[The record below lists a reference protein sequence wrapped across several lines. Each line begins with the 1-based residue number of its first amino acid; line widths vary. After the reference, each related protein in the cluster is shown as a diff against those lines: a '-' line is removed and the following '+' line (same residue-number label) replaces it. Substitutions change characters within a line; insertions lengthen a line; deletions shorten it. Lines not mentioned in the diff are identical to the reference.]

1 MIDKVLVST
10 SDVDGDH
17 ADGAIE
23 VAAELARAYDAE
35 LVLVNRASPPDL
47 RQVLD
52 PAPATSE
59 EDDDIADIGRR
70 FPAVR
75 SRVRRVASGDP
86 MKTVMNVAIEEQ
98 ADVVVMANLLEPAVG
113 AEDGASEIAGPGV
126 APASAGDPR
135 QQDAEPAPVAGGG
148 HLHAPDAPVRRRLH
162 RGALRNFYSDPLGW
176 VALFATSFLLAYG
189 GGVVL
194 YWLHAIYRGEHGP
207 AISDWSHWLLDSTLG
222 FVALTPVLFFI
233 LPTAL
238 WLLTRGDGSRRLRL
252 WSYVAVVGTMFT
264 LVTGPGPLLHNSI
277 AGHGTWVA
285 DLATVFF
292 GHDAETAERN
302 MHAMERSHLTE
313 GLLQIAVGLPV
324 YLALAWL
331 ALRLVKSMTGRRQ
344 QAEPQQVAPFETVAT
359 RTQETDDDQDH

>member
-1 MIDKVLVST
+1 MIGKVLVST

-35 LVLVNRASPPDL
+35 LVLVDQASPPEL
-47 RQVLD
+47 RKVLD
-52 PAPATSE
+52 PGPASADGE
-59 EDDDIADIGRR
+59 EGVAAIGRR

-86 MKTVMNVAIEEQ
+86 VKTVMNVAIDEK
-98 ADVVVMANLLEPAVG
+98 ADILVMANLLEPVAG
-113 AEDGASEIAGPGV
+113 AQDGASVPG
-126 APASAGDPR
+126 A
-135 QQDAEPAPVAGGG
+135 AEPAYVAT
-148 HLHAPDAPVRRRLH
+148 APDQPTRPRTH
-162 RGALRNFYSDPLGW
+162 RGALRSFYRDRLGW
-176 VALFATSFLLAYG
+176 VALFTTSFLLSYG
-189 GGVVL
+189 GGAVL
-194 YWLHAIYRGEHGP
+194 FWLHAVYRGENGP
-207 AISDWSHWLLDSTLG
+207 AISDWFHWLLDSSLG

-238 WLLTRGDGSRRLRL
+238 WLLTRGDGSQRLRL

-277 AGHGTWVA
+277 AGHGTWLA
-285 DLATVFF
+285 DLATVVF

-324 YLALAWL
+324 YVALAWL
-331 ALRLVKSMTGRRQ
+331 ALRLVKSISGHRE
-344 QAEPQQVAPFETVAT
+344 QANDPQAGPSTTV
-359 RTQETDDDQDH
+359 RTENK

>member
-1 MIDKVLVST
+1 
-10 SDVDGDH
+10 
-17 ADGAIE
+17 
-23 VAAELARAYDAE
+23 
-35 LVLVNRASPPDL
+35 
-47 RQVLD
+47 
-52 PAPATSE
+52 
-59 EDDDIADIGRR
+59 IGRR

-86 MKTVMNVAIEEQ
+86 VKTVMNLAIEEK
-98 ADVVVMANLLEPAVG
+98 ADVVVMANLVEPLAG
-113 AEDGASEIAGPGV
+113 AEDGFPGPAGPAVG
-126 APASAGDPR
+126 
-135 QQDAEPAPVAGGG
+135 PAPSDDPPLGDAKP
-148 HLHAPDAPVRRRLH
+148 APCAADAHRDSPGTPRRRRLRH
-162 RGALRNFYSDPLGW
+162 GALRNFYRDPLGW
-176 VALFATSFLLAYG
+176 VALFATSLLLTYG

-194 YWLHAIYRGEHGP
+194 FWLHAIYRGEHGP
-207 AISDWSHWLLDSTLG
+207 PISDWSHWFLDSTLG

-264 LVTGPGPLLHNSI
+264 LVTGPGPLLHNAI

-285 DLATVFF
+285 DLATVIF

-324 YLALAWL
+324 YVALAWL

-344 QAEPQQVAPFETVAT
+344 QADHRQVGPSETAGTETKGDT
-359 RTQETDDDQDH
+359 R